1 MAATQDADGS
11 EVVPSSRSSAEKAEQ
26 ADDSARGSDQ
36 ESAATSVPRPM
47 PVDAAKLK
55 ALAHPLRVRL
65 YDLLSDAGPATASQL
80 GAQLGESSGTTS
92 YHLRQLAS
100 AGFIE
105 EAADHGTRR
114 DRYWR
119 ARPGGFDL
127 DARRFRD
134 DPSSTAVLESI
145 AGELWRTHARLLER
159 WYATGMS
166 WGEPWI
172 DGSVSNLTRFVG
184 TPEEMADLRDEV
196 LAVVARHADATRGR
210 PAPEGA
216 ARIAAQ
222 FHVFPV
228 DTVEEGQVE
237 P

>member
-1 MAATQDADGS
+1 MAARDGDDGGPDEGGGRDAGGGALPSHESGQPSGS
-11 EVVPSSRSSAEKAEQ
+11 
-26 ADDSARGSDQ
+26 
-36 ESAATSVPRPM
+36 PRPM

-55 ALAHPLRVRL
+55 ALAHPLRVRM

-92 YHLRQLAS
+92 YHLRQLAA

-105 EAADHGTRR
+105 EARDRGTKR

-119 ARPGGFDL
+119 ARPGGIDL

-134 DPSSTAVLESI
+134 DPTSTAALESI
-145 AGELWRTHARLLER
+145 AGELWRTYARLLER
-159 WYATGMS
+159 WFATGLS
-166 WGEPWI
+166 WGEPWV
-172 DGSVSNLTRFVG
+172 DGSVSHLTRFVG
-184 TPEEMADLRDEV
+184 TAEEMAALRDEV
-196 LAVVARHADATRGR
+196 LAVIVKHVDATRSR
-210 PAPEGA
+210 PAPEGG

-228 DTVEEGQVE
+228 DTVEPGEVA